1 MKKINGEEVVV
12 KCFSPEYE
20 EQVIEHLVDITG
32 GEFGFKEW
40 ENHYRSKGFLYISEK
55 EEFWI
60 AINNKNEVI
69 GTMGLMQDKFDENAA
84 KLHSV
89 YVNKYYRG
97 TGVAD
102 KLLKTAIDFA
112 EKCGY
117 NKIILSTSNDFPA
130 GIRFY
135 EKNGFT
141 ISKSIKSQNG
151 IWYEKNLKQNKWND
165 YFANIRNKYSM
176 RVSKTKPL
184 IIDLDGKNVTSNAMY
199 SLLDNQKGS
208 FLDIVEQ
215 VVKKITYEYEC
226 MAIFGVDEI
235 SFIFDSATGIIDK
248 INNNKNYKSDEIISI
263 FSQYFFN
270 EFNNLNSKTTI
281 FWHGKCYSIEENKKI
296 SYIKYKSQSILN
308 VFLAYFLKKN
318 GIKDAGNIKLYKKLE
333 LCNKI
338 DFFKDVEQYSKGIL
352 YYKGKRID
360 LDEYLKGNI
369 KQIGEVKKQPQIK
382 FLDLNEFNN

>member
-1 MKKINGEEVVV
+1 MEKINGEEVVV
-12 KCFSPEYE
+12 KCYSPDYE
-20 EQVIEHLVDITG
+20 NQVIEHLVDITG

-40 ENHYRSKGFLYISEK
+40 KNHYRSKGFLYISEK

-165 YFANIRNKYSM
+165 YFAKIRNKYSM

-208 FLDIVEQ
+208 FLDLVEQ

-235 SFIFDSATGIIDK
+235 SFIFDSASEIIDK

-281 FWHGKCYSIEENKKI
+281 FWHGKCYSIEENKRI
-296 SYIKYKSQSILN
+296 SYIKYKSQSIFN

-318 GIKDAGNIKLYKKLE
+318 GIKDAGNIKLDKKLE

>member
-1 MKKINGEEVVV
+1 MEKINGEEVIV
-12 KCFSPEYE
+12 KCYSPEYE

-112 EKCGY
+112 EKSGY

-165 YFANIRNKYSM
+165 YFAKIRNKYSM

-208 FLDIVEQ
+208 FLDLVEQ

-235 SFIFDSATGIIDK
+235 SFIFDSASEIIDK

-281 FWHGKCYSIEENKKI
+281 FWHGKCYSIEENKRI
-296 SYIKYKSQSILN
+296 SYIKYKSQSIFN
-308 VFLAYFLKKN
+308 VFTTYFLKKN
-318 GIKDAGNIKLYKKLE
+318 GIKDAGNIKLDKKLE

-338 DFFKDVEQYSKGIL
+338 ESFKDIEKYSNGIL